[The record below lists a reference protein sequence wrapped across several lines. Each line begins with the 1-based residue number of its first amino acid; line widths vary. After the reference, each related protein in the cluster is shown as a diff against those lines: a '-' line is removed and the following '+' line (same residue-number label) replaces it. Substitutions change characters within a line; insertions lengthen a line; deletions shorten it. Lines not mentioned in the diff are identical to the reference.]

1 MLIED
6 DLTFSKLVHFH
17 LISFNDDLSS
27 EHIQQVGSI
36 RDFEEAL
43 LFFYPEIILLDLN
56 LPDSNGLDTFLK
68 VKNKCPNSAIII
80 LSGSD
85 EEELSA
91 KIAKYGAQDYLIKSE
106 VSGRYLKKAIDY
118 CLERMR
124 HQQQLEQSEKKFR
137 ESFENSPVPM
147 FTAIGNEL
155 IIQLT
160 NNAFNNLYE
169 GVLTDFF
176 GQKLHNYNCQ
186 KENFYSLNHES
197 LNDIK
202 NLCQVTNSG
211 KMIRVELITNK
222 LNSERDL
229 FICSIIDKTEELHF
243 QEEKLKIIN
252 DAQENEKQNIAR
264 EIHDGLAQ
272 NLVVMNLLFGSF
284 EFKPDQEV
292 RIEDFSNLI
301 KTTIEE
307 AKSISY
313 QLLPPQLEN
322 GFLNGLRNVIMR
334 INSLKTQKA
343 ILEITDDVEEAD
355 FDSVD
360 KFNLFRII
368 QEFFNNSIK
377 YSNSELY
384 NTKIFKGESG
394 ELIILIND
402 NGVGFDREK
411 VIGTLGISNM
421 LNRIDMA
428 GIQGSLNS
436 EIGVGTTLELIIK

>member
-1 MLIED
+1 
-6 DLTFSKLVHFH
+6 
-17 LISFNDDLSS
+17 
-27 EHIQQVGSI
+27 
-36 RDFEEAL
+36 
-43 LFFYPEIILLDLN
+43 
-56 LPDSNGLDTFLK
+56 
-68 VKNKCPNSAIII
+68 
-80 LSGSD
+80 
-85 EEELSA
+85 
-91 KIAKYGAQDYLIKSE
+91 
-106 VSGRYLKKAIDY
+106 
-118 CLERMR
+118 MR
-124 HQQQLEQSEKKFR
+124 QQQQLEQSEKKFR

-176 GQKLHNYNCQ
+176 GQKLHKFNTHN
-186 KENFYSLNHES
+186 ENFFSLKHES
-197 LNDIK
+197 VNDIK
-202 NLCQVTNSG
+202 NLCQLTNTG
-211 KMIRVELITNK
+211 KMIRVELIANK
-222 LNSERDL
+222 LNSDRDL
-229 FICSIIDKTEELHF
+229 FICSIIDKTEELRF
-243 QEEKLKIIN
+243 QEEKMKIIN
-252 DAQENEKQNIAR
+252 EAQENEKQNIAR

-284 EFKPDQEV
+284 KFQSGQEASV
-292 RIEDFSNLI
+292 EDFSNLI

-322 GFLNGLRNVIMR
+322 GFLNGLKSVIVR
-334 INSLKTQKA
+334 INSLNKQDA
-343 ILEITDDVEEAD
+343 ILEISDDVEEED

-377 YSNSELY
+377 YSHSELY
-384 NTKIFKGESG
+384 NIKIFKGESG
-394 ELIILIND
+394 KLLIMIND